1 MKVATI
7 GTGFIVDWFLDAV
20 KQNEGV
26 TCVAMYTRKKE
37 HAQNLA
43 DKYGIKD
50 IYEDLEAMLNRED
63 IDFVYVASPNS
74 LHFQYSL
81 QAMQHGK
88 HVICEKPFTS
98 NCREFQILDTYA
110 REHHLFLFEAI
121 VTSHMPNYLTLKEK
135 LPEL

>member
-1 MKVATI
+1 
-7 GTGFIVDWFLDAV
+7 
-20 KQNEGV
+20 
-26 TCVAMYTRKKE
+26 
-37 HAQNLA
+37 
-43 DKYGIKD
+43 
-50 IYEDLEAMLNRED
+50 MLNRED

-135 LPEL
+135 LPELGTIRMVQCNFSQYSSRYDKFLANLTPYSISQLSSVELTPVG